1 MLIKEQIKIKKEKAD
16 LIIEE
21 EEAEKDG
28 EAHKEVRGDIDHREA
43 VVLED
48 TDLRENKENKIF

>member
-48 TDLRENKENKIF
+48 IDLRENKENKIF